1 MSLELNEKDSLL
13 PLCRE
18 PNYLK
23 FGFVSPCFLHLMLP
37 IALDSYLLVFAILI
51 WLNKIRKTRIRRQYR
66 NLNDVPEHSENE
78 SEDDNDESHHH
89 YRPLNENFDRTISI
103 SKIAVTFI
111 ISLHAFDVFG
121 IISNIFL
128 KSDESAGI
136 ETKLPLNF
144 ILVFSLPIIAWSFSI
159 PFYFF
164 EDWKF
169 KFQLTVHGFW
179 IWSFF
184 LMIFETYTRYIYYI
198 HKDELGDESKLFL
211 DAPGFAASFYLRF
224 AFHIVLLVCIGFFI
238 HIWKTKNYWYTQ
250 IPINPTSYYQSRQP
264 GHRDENYR
272 DRNRPSWR
280 TLKFWSNTPIP
291 DISVTT
297 NEKYK
302 LPNTVGE
309 FYQKFKKL
317 IPFVWPCGR
326 ENLSLQILIILC
338 VITLIIGRVVNVF
351 VPIQYKR
358 IINSFGNLSKGGIG
372 VYFGKEANDTT
383 PAEIPWKDIVIFV
396 FLKFLQGG
404 VGLLNNAQNFMW
416 IPVGQYT
423 TREISISM
431 FKHLHSLSLRFHLHR
446 KTGEILRVQDRGVSS
461 IITLLSSIL
470 FNILPTLVDIAVA
483 CAYFTLM
490 FDATFGIIVFMTMAL
505 FIITT
510 IIITEWRN
518 KYRRWTNLLD
528 NAMEAKAVD
537 SLLNFETVKYYNA
550 EDFEADQYCDA
561 IDEYQKA
568 ALKSNMTSTLLNLL
582 QNIIIQTGLLI
593 GCFICALRIIRLEGM
608 TVGDFVL
615 YLSYITQ
622 LYGPLNWFGNY
633 YRAIQKNFVD
643 MEKMIDLFQEP
654 VEVKDKPGA
663 VTLEKNKEA
672 EVEFRNVFFSY
683 DPRLPAL
690 KDITFTIKP
699 GSTVALVGPSGSGK
713 STILRLLFRFYD
725 VDGGSILINGQ
736 DIRDVT
742 QKSLRSN
749 IGVVSQDTMLFND
762 TIRYNIRYGRCD
774 ATDEEVEEAAK
785 LAQVHDKIMAMPDGY
800 DTKVGERGLRLS
812 GGEKQRIAIAR
823 TFLKNSSII
832 LLDEAT
838 SALDTR
844 TERHIQ
850 QAISEMTR
858 DRTVLVIAHRLS
870 TIIGAD
876 LILVVKDGK
885 IVERGSHQQLLGLCG
900 EYYKMW
906 QQQLRNENAKL
917 KKKNKKNKETTTV
930 KKRGG
935 ISGLAFGSGAFVGIG
950 MGLDT
955 GMSNIEKTTYE
966 KEDIQ
971 SERDDSL
978 QEEDFNSNKTTSETE
993 NESECITA
1001 DDSENNYST
1010 NLED

>member
-1 MSLELNEKDSLL
+1 MN
-13 PLCRE
+13 
-18 PNYLK
+18 
-23 FGFVSPCFLHLMLP
+23 
-37 IALDSYLLVFAILI
+37 
-51 WLNKIRKTRIRRQYR
+51 
-66 NLNDVPEHSENE
+66 
-78 SEDDNDESHHH
+78 
-89 YRPLNENFDRTISI
+89 
-103 SKIAVTFI
+103 
-111 ISLHAFDVFG
+111 
-121 IISNIFL
+121 
-128 KSDESAGI
+128 
-136 ETKLPLNF
+136 
-144 ILVFSLPIIAWSFSI
+144 
-159 PFYFF
+159 
-164 EDWKF
+164 
-169 KFQLTVHGFW
+169 
-179 IWSFF
+179 
-184 LMIFETYTRYIYYI
+184 
-198 HKDELGDESKLFL
+198 
-211 DAPGFAASFYLRF
+211 APGFSASYYLRF
-224 AFHIVLLVCIGFFI
+224 IFHIVLLICIGFFI
-238 HIWKTKNYWYTQ
+238 HIWRTKNYWYTQ
-250 IPINPTSYYQSRQP
+250 IPINPTNYYQSRKP

-317 IPFVWPCGR
+317 IPFIWPCGR

-338 VITLIIGRVVNVF
+338 VIILIIGRVVNVF

-358 IINSFGNLSKGGIG
+358 IINSFAG
-372 VYFGKEANDTT
+372 DDT
-383 PAEIPWKDIVIFV
+383 PASVPYKDIFLFV
-396 FLKFLQGG
+396 FLKFLQSG
-404 VGLLNNAQNFMW
+404 VGLLNSLQNFMW

-470 FNILPTLVDIAVA
+470 FNILPTLVDITVA

-568 ALKSNMTSTLLNLL
+568 ALKSNITSTLLNLI
-582 QNIIIQTGLLI
+582 QNVIIQTGLLV
-593 GCFICALRIIRLEGM
+593 GCFICALRIMRLEGM

-654 VEVKDKPGA
+654 VEVQDKPDA
-663 VTLEKNKEA
+663 IVLEKNKEA
-672 EVEFRNVFFSY
+672 EVEFKNVFFSY

-736 DIRDVT
+736 DIRNVT

-885 IVERGSHQQLLGLCG
+885 IVERGSHQELLNLSG

-906 QQQLRNENAKL
+906 QQQLRNENARLKKKGNL
-917 KKKNKKNKETTTV
+917 KKKNKESTSV

-955 GMSNIEKTTYE
+955 GMSNIEKTPYE

-971 SERDDSL
+971 SERDESI
-978 QEEDFNSNKTTSETE
+978 QEDFNSKTGSETE
-993 NESECITA
+993 NDSECNLTV

-1010 NLED
+1010 NMEDQD

>member
-1 MSLELNEKDSLL
+1 M
-13 PLCRE
+13 
-18 PNYLK
+18 
-23 FGFVSPCFLHLMLP
+23 
-37 IALDSYLLVFAILI
+37 VF
-51 WLNKIRKTRIRRQYR
+51 
-66 NLNDVPEHSENE
+66 E
-78 SEDDNDESHHH
+78 
-89 YRPLNENFDRTISI
+89 
-103 SKIAVTFI
+103 
-111 ISLHAFDVFG
+111 G
-121 IISNIFL
+121 
-128 KSDESAGI
+128 
-136 ETKLPLNF
+136 
-144 ILVFSLPIIAWSFSI
+144 
-159 PFYFF
+159 
-164 EDWKF
+164 
-169 KFQLTVHGFW
+169 
-179 IWSFF
+179 
-184 LMIFETYTRYIYYI
+184 YTRKIYNS
-198 HKDELGDESKLFL
+198 HKDELSNESRLFMN
-211 DAPGFAASFYLRF
+211 APGFSASYYLRF
-224 AFHIVLLVCIGFFI
+224 IFHIVLLICIGFFI
-238 HIWKTKNYWYTQ
+238 HIWRTKNYWYTQ
-250 IPINPTSYYQSRQP
+250 IPINPTNYYQSRKP

-302 LPNTVGE
+302 LPNTVGG
-309 FYQKFKKL
+309 L
-317 IPFVWPCGR
+317 
-326 ENLSLQILIILC
+326 
-338 VITLIIGRVVNVF
+338 
-351 VPIQYKR
+351 
-358 IINSFGNLSKGGIG
+358 G
-372 VYFGKEANDTT
+372 VYFGKEAGDDT
-383 PAEIPWKDIVIFV
+383 PASVPYKDIFLFV
-396 FLKFLQGG
+396 FLKFLQSG
-404 VGLLNNAQNFMW
+404 VGLLNSLQNFMW

-470 FNILPTLVDIAVA
+470 FNILPTLVDITVA

-568 ALKSNMTSTLLNLL
+568 ALKSNITSTLLNLI
-582 QNIIIQTGLLI
+582 QNVIIQTGLLV
-593 GCFICALRIIRLEGM
+593 GCFICALRIMRLEGM

-654 VEVKDKPGA
+654 VEVQDKPDA
-663 VTLEKNKEA
+663 IVLEKNKEA
-672 EVEFRNVFFSY
+672 EVEFKNVFFSY

-699 GSTVALVGPSGSGK
+699 GSTVAL
-713 STILRLLFRFYD
+713 FYD

-736 DIRDVT
+736 DIRNVT

-762 TIRYNIRYGRCD
+762 TIRYNIRY
-774 ATDEEVEEAAK
+774 
-785 LAQVHDKIMAMPDGY
+785 GY

-885 IVERGSHQQLLGLCG
+885 IVERGSHQELLNLSG

-906 QQQLRNENAKL
+906 QQQLRNENARLKKKGNL
-917 KKKNKKNKETTTV
+917 KKKNKESTSV

-955 GMSNIEKTTYE
+955 GMSNIEKTPYE

-971 SERDDSL
+971 SERDESI
-978 QEEDFNSNKTTSETE
+978 QEDFNSKTGIFI
-993 NESECITA
+993 CIYTIK
-1001 DDSENNYST
+1001 
-1010 NLED
+1010 